1 MVIRS
6 NLALSHVLILCGVV
20 RSALIIKTMKTVFL
34 FAVSPKREQTEFIK
48 ELPFPLYPTG
58 IIELE
63 DGSQYQIQLIETCI
77 ETGYINV
84 YLRD

>member
-1 MVIRS
+1 
-6 NLALSHVLILCGVV
+6 
-20 RSALIIKTMKTVFL
+20 MKTVFL

-48 ELPFPLYPTG
+48 ELPFPLYPIG
-58 IIELE
+58 LIELE
-63 DGSQYQIQLIETCI
+63 DGSQYQIQFIETCI

>member
-1 MVIRS
+1 
-6 NLALSHVLILCGVV
+6 LQYLQ
-20 RSALIIKTMKTVFL
+20 
-34 FAVSPKREQTEFIK
+34 KREQPEFIK
-48 ELPFPLYPTG
+48 ELPFPLYPIG
-58 IIELE
+58 LIELE